1 MTLFEFMPALW
12 AILSFLFFAVYF
24 LTDMRL
30 FLLGCGG
37 ALFALCPALLGG
49 GIFLQTVLFF
59 AYIALVYAACFLKRL
74 LEVDSAFRD
83 AIALSAIDRRG
94 GYILYKGRVR
104 RAYPRDIL
112 YEYRL
117 GDVLAVTELSNGT
130 LCAYRI

>member
-1 MTLFEFMPALW
+1 MTLFELMPALW
-12 AILSFLFFAVYF
+12 VILSFVFFAVYF
-24 LTDMRL
+24 LSDMRL
-30 FLLGCGG
+30 FLAGCG
-37 ALFALCPALLGG
+37 ASLIALCPALLGG

-59 AYIALVYAACFLKRL
+59 SYIAAVYALCFLKKLFIKTSRY
-74 LEVDSAFRD
+74 RD
-83 AIALSAIDRRG
+83 AIALSKIDNRG

-117 GDVLAVTELSNGT
+117 GDVLTVTELSNGA

>member
-12 AILSFLFFAVYF
+12 VILSFIFFAVYF
-24 LTDMRL
+24 LSDMRL
-30 FLLGCGG
+30 FFTACGG

-59 AYIALVYAACFLKRL
+59 AYIVFVYAACLLKRL
-74 LEVDSAFRD
+74 IDVDAGFRD
-83 AIALSAIDRRG
+83 AIALTAIDRRG

-117 GDVLAVTELSNGT
+117 GDVLTVAELPNGA

>member
-1 MTLFEFMPALW
+1 MPALW
-12 AILSFLFFAVYF
+12 VILSFLFFAVYF
-24 LTDMRL
+24 LSDMRL
-30 FLLGCGG
+30 FLTGCGG

-59 AYIALVYAACFLKRL
+59 AYIAAVYAACLFKRL
-74 LEVDSAFRD
+74 FTKSSGMRGAV
-83 AIALSAIDRRG
+83 ALTAIDRRG

-112 YEYRL
+112 YKYRL
-117 GDVLAVTELSNGT
+117 GDVLAVTELSNGA

>member
-12 AILSFLFFAVYF
+12 VILSFLFFAVYF

-59 AYIALVYAACFLKRL
+59 AYIALVYTACLIKKL
-74 LEVDSAFRD
+74 CGYVSGFRE
-83 AIALSAIDRRG
+83 AIALTAIDRRG
-94 GYILYKGRVR
+94 GYILYKGHVR

-117 GDVLAVTELSNGT
+117 GDVLTVTELSNGM

>member
-49 GIFLQTVLFF
+49 GIFLQT
-59 AYIALVYAACFLKRL
+59 
-74 LEVDSAFRD
+74 DSAFRD
-83 AIALSAIDRRG
+83 AIALTAIDRRG